1 MPNFGDFNK
10 PAAPSLGDYIV
21 GYNAAGNAEQKYNVS
36 DFFTNVNTTS
46 SYNLSGVS
54 VGSLVRNSQ
63 YSQLSA
69 SIRNTF
75 DYYNSEATYAIPG
88 GLIIKGQSP
97 SYDTSI
103 RNLPGNGVYGLQIQN
118 VNSMDPGTTFVNDGR
133 GNSTHAFTFRAG
145 ISNFTGGSDHSHV
158 LWAGSPSNASQS
170 WQMIQ
175 GGQNGAYDNR
185 FMVHTLPQYQLTTTI
200 TAQNGGYVDTT
211 NAGLVTGTDRLT
223 GVKVQVID
231 PAGTNNY
238 WQLGINDYVG
248 LVFNPGVAGL
258 VAAAYNGR
266 VTDKTF
272 ASGLSTFTMDLYIG
286 VSTNWVPA
294 QKGSQFVSLS
304 SRTQGGNP
312 GVNYI
317 TSTIGEPSTDYVGL
331 TGNYR
336 NLPKHVLA
344 RFTSNSIIS
353 GFKTGA
359 PITLWVP
366 NGMTP
371 SNLIYGGPSSPNS
384 RYGFFDAYVRTASGT
399 DMEIVLG
406 SLLSQYNFNTYSNN
420 VTAAGNAGWVLIGG
434 SADTVHRPTFGTT
447 GFYFEREPWASGSTN
462 WLSGGLIKNA
472 VLGCSESFGR
482 YSYGLGHRGVTM
494 GNYSGT
500 FAGDGNI
507 VYGNNSVAIGGNNLI
522 SSTNSNNQ
530 VVMGTY
536 NNTDTNA
543 LLLVGNGTSENN
555 RSNVLVA
562 TTGGVSVNGDITNT
576 GFIAYGSE
584 VVSNTTITDAVQDI
598 ETAPITSPYTMIRP
612 SSVISNYTTLSA
624 VRLLSAFQGNTLTG
638 GNYLPGFKQTI
649 VNYLSNDALH
659 VHKNIVIKP
668 AIVGGTEIAY
678 YYMSGGNLTNST
690 ATGPVTLSAG
700 YKMEPIVNSSEGGD
714 GIYFVTALE
723 SINKS

>member
-1 MPNFGDFNK
+1 MPNFGDFIK
-10 PAAPSLGDYIV
+10 PATPGLGDYIV
-21 GYNAAGNAEQKYNVS
+21 GYNAIGNAEQKYNVS
-36 DFFTNVNTTS
+36 DFFTNVNSTS

-54 VGSLVRNSQ
+54 LGSLVRNSQ

-69 SIRNTF
+69 SLRNTF
-75 DYYNSEATYAIPG
+75 DYYNSQATYAIPG
-88 GLIIKGQSP
+88 GVIIKGQSP

-103 RNLPGNGVYGLQIQN
+103 RNLPDWGVYGLQIQN

-145 ISNFTGGSDHSHV
+145 INNFTSGSDHSHV
-158 LWAGSPSNASQS
+158 SWSGAPNNPSQT

-371 SNLIYGGPSSPNS
+371 SNLIYGGPSSPGS
-384 RYGFFDAYVRTASGT
+384 RYGFFDAYVRTISNT

-406 SLLSQYNFNTYSNN
+406 SLIDQYNFNTYSNN
-420 VTAAGNAGWVLIGG
+420 VTAAGNAGYVLIGG
-434 SADTVHRPTFGTT
+434 SIDTVHRPTFGTT
-447 GFYFEREPWASGSTN
+447 GFYFEREPWTSGSAN
-462 WLSGGLIKNA
+462 WLSGGLIKNT
-472 VLGCSESFGR
+472 VLGCSESFGN

-494 GNYSGT
+494 GNYAGT

-507 VYGNNSVAIGGNNLI
+507 VTGNYSVAIGGRGLTVESSNQAVVGRFNAPAATSLFVVGGGTSDTNRNNALEVD
-522 SSTNSNNQ
+522 STGYVGIRGTVATLENFAAAKYIIGDIIERPGNSNIPDVSDFVLDGQ
-530 VVMGTY
+530 ETVVTSNFGAEYFNLTALVLPSYY
-536 NNTDTNA
+536 N
-543 LLLVGNGTSENN
+543 G
-555 RSNVLVA
+555 
-562 TTGGVSVNGDITNT
+562 
-576 GFIAYGSE
+576 
-584 VVSNTTITDAVQDI
+584 
-598 ETAPITSPYTMIRP
+598 AP
-612 SSVISNYTTLSA
+612 
-624 VRLLSAFQGNTLTG
+624 
-638 GNYLPGFKQTI
+638 
-649 VNYLSNDALH
+649 
-659 VHKNIVIKP
+659 
-668 AIVGGTEIAY
+668 IVGGSYQLGMKFKIYNFLNTSLSHVATNLLVKSASGSNVGITFN
-678 YYMSGGNLTNST
+678 SGGITST
-690 ATGPVTLSAG
+690 VSGIWLSAG
-700 YKMEPIVNSSEGGD
+700 YSAEFTVFQNDSFFDGSYFLTKLEKMLDI
-714 GIYFVTALE
+714 
-723 SINKS
+723 

>member
-36 DFFTNVNTTS
+36 DFFTNVNSTS

-63 YSQLSA
+63 YPQLSA

-118 VNSMDPGTTFVNDGR
+118 VNNMDPGTTFVNDGR

-158 LWAGSPSNASQS
+158 SWAGSPSNASQS
-170 WQMIQ
+170 WQMIL
-175 GGQNGAYDNR
+175 GVQNGAYDNR
-185 FMVHTLPQYQLTTTI
+185 FMVHTLPQYQHTTVI
-200 TAQNGGYVDTT
+200 TTQNGGYIDTT
-211 NAGLVTGTDRLT
+211 AAGLVTGTDRLT
-223 GVKVQVID
+223 GVKLQVID

-238 WQLGINDYVG
+238 WQLGVNDYVG
-248 LVFNPGVAGL
+248 VQFNPGVAGL
-258 VAAAYNGR
+258 VAASYNGR

-272 ASGLSTFTMDLYIG
+272 TSNLSTFTLDLYVG

-294 QKGSQFVSLS
+294 QKGLQFVSLS
-304 SRTQGGNP
+304 SRTLGGNP
-312 GVNYI
+312 GINYI
-317 TSTIGEPSTDYVGL
+317 TSTIGEPSTQYVGL

-336 NLPKHVLA
+336 DLPKHVLA
-344 RFTSNSIIS
+344 RFTSNSVIS
-353 GFKTGA
+353 GYKTGA

-371 SNLIYGGPSSPNS
+371 SNFIYGGSQSPAS

-406 SLLSQYNFNTYSNN
+406 SLLDQYNFNTYSNN

-434 SADTVHRPTFGTT
+434 STDTVHRPTFGTT

-482 YSYGLGHRGVTM
+482 YSYGLGHRGVVM

-507 VYGNNSVAIGGNNLI
+507 VYSNNSVAIGGNNLI

-530 VVMGTY
+530 VVMGTF
-536 NNTDTNA
+536 NDPNTNS
-543 LLLVGNGTSENN
+543 LFVVGSGTSDSN
-555 RSNVLVA
+555 RMNVFEVRPDGSLA
-562 TTGGVSVNGDITNT
+562 VS
-576 GFIAYGSE
+576 
-584 VVSNTTITDAVQDI
+584 
-598 ETAPITSPYTMIRP
+598 
-612 SSVISNYTTLSA
+612 
-624 VRLLSAFQGNTLTG
+624 
-638 GNYLPGFKQTI
+638 
-649 VNYLSNDALH
+649 
-659 VHKNIVIKP
+659 
-668 AIVGGTEIAY
+668 
-678 YYMSGGNLTNST
+678 ST
-690 ATGPVTLSAG
+690 ALSSNG
-700 YKMEPIVNSSEGGD
+700 VDTFLKLTSNGNSY
-714 GIYFVTALE
+714 GIKLQ
-723 SINKS
+723 II